1 MPLPW
6 PTACEPFATGPQI
19 PRSNPLSAAD
29 FHLFSSWPR
38 ALRLDQQHA
47 RATLSRLFRQVY
59 LTPHPLRLSS
69 QARKLYQTAVNV
81 PMHDLDGMWREY
93 EKFENDWSAATA
105 ETATAKPREQVR

>member
-1 MPLPW
+1 M
-6 PTACEPFATGPQI
+6 
-19 PRSNPLSAAD
+19 
-29 FHLFSSWPR
+29 
-38 ALRLDQQHA
+38 DQQHA
-47 RATLSRLFRQVY
+47 ARNFLETLPLVY